1 VVVLVRCRGVRA
13 RLKRGRGQ
21 LRGVMRGSAS
31 APLDSNCQA
40 WRWPVPGASR
50 WSVII
55 VLVACIMNILYN
67 GMINYDLVC
76 FS

>member
-1 VVVLVRCRGVRA
+1 
-13 RLKRGRGQ
+13 
-21 LRGVMRGSAS
+21 MRGSAS

-40 WRWPVPGASR
+40 WRWPVPGVSR